1 MPSKRSKTSAKHWT
15 LYCLIGLAMQS
26 TGSSAYG
33 QLVGTEII
41 EASKVAQVNATA
53 PSPLAPTPLTQAAS
67 QVQGAVPSTPN
78 PQAPGPQAPVS
89 QTPGPPSTGTASPPL
104 PIPGSSDQAP
114 ADPNATAPPQIN
126 DAFAN
131 PLTAPLAPPT
141 NLPVPGAL
149 GRGAGLGAGLG
160 LSASLGATADSFSS
174 SPTMIGDLFGGG
186 VSVVNS
192 LKPITRS
199 FHSAGTILNG
209 SGATA
214 DLVFEFGNGTP
225 NDIFT
230 QAGTGVDI
238 SGDGLIDQFDILEPI
253 PPTDAPLAPGPGFR
267 FVGGEAVYTNSNLTT
282 APVDGNFN
290 NGDFWFV
297 KYTYESELFANGNQN
312 ILIAGPDVATRR
324 TKLSENFSPE
334 VRDRCFFNYSFF
346 NDAFGG
352 LGDVSRYVL
361 GFEKVLIDDLM
372 SFEVRL
378 PMAGTYSSRQRV
390 EQPGERDFELG
401 NATLIS
407 KFVLL
412 RSDDFTMT
420 GGTGIT
426 VPFADDARLLQ
437 GTNELLRIENEA
449 VHILPFTGILY
460 RYDKLT
466 TFQAYTQFDVDMQ
479 GNPVLANLNGGPLRG
494 IGRFTDSTI
503 GHADISAHRLV
514 YDQRRS
520 TSKLKGVIA
529 NAELHYTG
537 TLRES
542 DTVAGEGVVVTNLK
556 RNFNVVNGTVGAH
569 FLVGNHVVVTPALSV
584 PLRDGLDEQF
594 DYEAILQLNY
604 LH

>member
-1 MPSKRSKTSAKHWT
+1 MRTQRFLTSPKRWA
-15 LYCLIGLAMQS
+15 LYVLIGLAMQS
-26 TGSSAYG
+26 TQSAHG
-33 QLVGTEII
+33 QLVGTDIVD
-41 EASKVAQVNATA
+41 ATSVVQAQATA
-53 PSPLAPTPLTQAAS
+53 SQAAAPTPIP
-67 QVQGAVPSTPN
+67 QVPLQGSGSAPPATTPQTPAVPALPGVQPPASSTAVPPTIN
-78 PQAPGPQAPVS
+78 PAFSDPLVPPP
-89 QTPGPPSTGTASPPL
+89 TLTPPSSL
-104 PIPGSSDQAP
+104 
-114 ADPNATAPPQIN
+114 NAAARN
-126 DAFAN
+126 S
-131 PLTAPLAPPT
+131 
-141 NLPVPGAL
+141 GAL
-149 GRGAGLGAGLG
+149 NFGAGAAGLG
-160 LSASLGATADSFSS
+160 LAASIGATADSFAS

-186 VSVVNS
+186 VSIVS
-192 LKPITRS
+192 SPKPVTFS
-199 FHSAGTILNG
+199 FHSIGTII
-209 SGATA
+209 SGTGNSTE
-214 DLVFEFGNGTP
+214 LVFEFGTGTP

-230 QAGTGVDI
+230 VAGSGVDV
-238 SGDGLIDQFDILEPI
+238 SGDGQIDQFSILEPI
-253 PPTDAPLAPGPGFR
+253 PPTDAPTSPGPGFR
-267 FVGGEAVYTNSNLTT
+267 FVGGEAVYTDDNVNRE
-282 APVDGNFN
+282 PVNGSFT

-297 KYTYESELFANGNQN
+297 KYTYESDLFANGNQN

-334 VRDRCFFNYSFF
+334 VRDRCFLSYSFF

-401 NATLIS
+401 NATLVS

-412 RSDDFTMT
+412 RSDKFTMT
-420 GGTGIT
+420 GGTGIS
-426 VPFADDARLLQ
+426 VPFADDARLLR
-437 GTNELLRIENEA
+437 GTDELLRIENEA

-460 RYDKLT
+460 RYDQLT

-479 GNPVLANLNGGPLRG
+479 GNPVLANLDGGPLRG

-503 GHADISAHRLV
+503 GHADISAHRMV
-514 YDQRRS
+514 YDQRR
-520 TSKLKGVIA
+520 TNSKLKGVIA

-542 DTVAGEGVVVTNLK
+542 DSVAGEGVVVTNLK
-556 RNFNVVNGTVGAH
+556 KNFNIVNGTVGAH
-569 FLVGNHVVVTPALSV
+569 LLVGNNVVITPAMSV